1 MSRYIYENQNSKAF
15 YALAWISFLLAF
27 VGMSIGLIYMEVELA
42 VKGFLGIAY
51 LFSVT
56 ACFTLAKVV
65 RDRHEAEKFINKV
78 ESAKTEKFL
87 SENSSVVKSPIL

>member
-1 MSRYIYENQNSKAF
+1 MSRYIYENQNSQAF
-15 YALAWISFLLAF
+15 YALAWISFVLAF
-27 VGMSIGLIYMEVELA
+27 IGMFVGLVYMEADLA
-42 VKGFLGIAY
+42 VKGFVVMSY

-56 ACFTLAKVV
+56 ACFTLAKVI

-87 SENSSVVKSPIL
+87 SENALIGKAH